1 MSEEVVQ
8 GRFTQRMQLIL
19 IIILLVAL
27 VGIGQSFS
35 FRLYQVALLLLG
47 VSGLSQIAVGNVPPD
62 SSPARFFRF
71 ISIYFGVMIVL
82 FGGSILL
89 APILVNLGR

>member
-1 MSEEVVQ
+1 MSDEALP
-8 GRFTQRMQLIL
+8 GHFTQRMQLIL

-35 FRLYQVALLLLG
+35 FGLYQVALLVLG
-47 VSGLSQIAVGNVPPD
+47 MAGLSQIAVGNVPPD

-71 ISIYFGVMIVL
+71 IAIYFGVMIAL

-89 APILVNLGR
+89 APVLVNLGR